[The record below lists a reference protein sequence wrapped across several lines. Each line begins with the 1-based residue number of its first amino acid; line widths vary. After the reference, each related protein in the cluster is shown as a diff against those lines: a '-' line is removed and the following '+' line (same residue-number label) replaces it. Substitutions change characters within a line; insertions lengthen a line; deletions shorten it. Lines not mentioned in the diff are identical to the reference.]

1 MVVHATSI
9 LLNSTSI
16 CFNRRNPRIMVSISD
31 CCEYISVWRCR
42 QCKRGEGRHFEG
54 LLPRYVGAPQV
65 AQQLKKKI
73 NLHNAGAVGY
83 VGSLTGLGRGGNGNP
98 FQYSCLENSMDR
110 GAWRAIVHRIA
121 KSWTRVSNWACRRT
135 FQVSPSLCLSAS
147 LNIWTCLLVLFPGT
161 KHLITFSKVVVF
173 SFGDEEIALSWFFP
187 FHSSYASVDVLIAF
201 TMSIVTIAIGKHEN
215 ILLFWVLKG
224 FWSRSP
230 WVRTPTPFTH
240 SQKN

>member
-1 MVVHATSI
+1 MIT
-9 LLNSTSI
+9 
-16 CFNRRNPRIMVSISD
+16 RIIQDLPVGLGND
-31 CCEYISVWRCR
+31 L
-42 QCKRGEGRHFEG
+42 FERKS
-54 LLPRYVGAPQV
+54 LPRGNVVQILTNKNCNGLPRWFSGKEPACQCRRQKRRSFHSWV
-65 AQQLKKKI
+65 RKI
-73 NLHNAGAVGY
+73 PGV
-83 VGSLTGLGRGGNGNP
+83 GNGNALQ
-98 FQYSCLENSMDR
+98 FSCLENSMDR